1 VSTINLETMLAAALQ
16 PLCQRTYPDVAPEG
30 TATPYVV
37 WHILGGRTVQYVEG
51 PLANRRNALV
61 QINVWH
67 ESRAVA
73 NQLSL
78 DIEAALVAHTTLRA
92 EVQGGLQSA
101 YDEDAHL
108 RGSMQD
114 FSMWADR

>member
-1 VSTINLETMLAAALQ
+1 MSTITLETQLASALQ
-16 PLCQRTYPDVAPEG
+16 ALCPRTFPDVAPEG

-37 WHILGGRTVQYVEG
+37 WHILGGHTVQYVEG
-51 PLANRRNALV
+51 ELATRRNALV

-78 DIEAALVAHTTLRA
+78 DIEAALVAHADLRA
-92 EVQGGLQSA
+92 EPQGSLQSA
-101 YDEDAHL
+101 YDEDVEL

-114 FSMWADR
+114 FSVWADR

>member
-1 VSTINLETMLAAALQ
+1 MSTITLETLLSDTLKT
-16 PLCQRTYPDVAPEG
+16 LCDRTFPDAAPEG

-51 PLANRRNALV
+51 QLATRRNALV

-92 EVQGGLQSA
+92 EAQGGLQSA
-101 YDEDAHL
+101 YDEDVEL

>member
-1 VSTINLETMLAAALQ
+1 MSTINLETLLADTLKT
-16 PLCQRTYPDVAPEG
+16 LCQRTFPDIAPEG

-37 WHILGGRTVQYVEG
+37 WHILGGQSVQYVEG
-51 PLANRRNALV
+51 ELATRRNALV

-92 EVQGGLQSA
+92 EVQGALQSA
-101 YDEDAHL
+101 YDEDADV
-108 RGSMQD
+108 RGAMQD
-114 FSMWADR
+114 FSLWANR

>member
-1 VSTINLETMLAAALQ
+1 MSTITLETLLADTLKT
-16 PLCQRTYPDVAPEG
+16 LCDRTFPDVAPEG

-37 WHILGGRTVQYVEG
+37 WHMLGGRTVQYVEG
-51 PLANRRNALV
+51 ELATRRNALV

-78 DIEAALVAHTTLRA
+78 DIEAAMVAHTTLRA
-92 EVQGGLQSA
+92 EVQGSLQSSF
-101 YDEDAHL
+101 DEDVEL

-114 FSMWADR
+114 FSVWADR

>member
-1 VSTINLETMLAAALQ
+1 MSALTLETLLATALQ
-16 PLCQRTYPDVAPEG
+16 TLCPRTYPDVAPEG

-37 WHILGGRTVQYVEG
+37 WHILGGQSVQYVEG
-51 PLANRRNALV
+51 ELATRRNALV

-101 YDEDAHL
+101 YDEDADV
-108 RGSMQD
+108 RGAMQD
-114 FSMWADR
+114 FSLWANR

>member
-1 VSTINLETMLAAALQ
+1 MSTLTLETLLADALKT
-16 PLCQRTYPDVAPEG
+16 LCERTYPDVAPDG
-30 TATPYVV
+30 TLTPYVV
-37 WHILGGRTVQYVEG
+37 WHELGGQSVQYVEG
-51 PLANRRNALV
+51 DLATRRNALV

-67 ESRAVA
+67 ENRAVA

-78 DIEAALVAHTTLRA
+78 DIEAALVAHATLRA
-92 EVQGGLQSA
+92 EAQGGLQSA

-114 FSMWADR
+114 FSVWADR